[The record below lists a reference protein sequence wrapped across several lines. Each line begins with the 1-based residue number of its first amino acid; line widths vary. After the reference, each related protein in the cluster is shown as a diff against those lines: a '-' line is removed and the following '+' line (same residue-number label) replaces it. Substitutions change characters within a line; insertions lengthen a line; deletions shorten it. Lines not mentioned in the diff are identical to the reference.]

1 MVRSSIVWS
10 SPAANA
16 IGPYEWAAEW
26 ASPAASATTMVD
38 AEVGEEEEDL
48 LDEWAAPDQEEEAE
62 QLFDAESAEDDL
74 EQDEDHGEQLF
85 DAEGAVIDLEQD
97 EDLGDTA
104 GFEDEALDPEELC
117 AAEELFVDAE
127 DTASSQPEEALDPE
141 EFCGICAMEEE
152 VARVQPSAPAPGWPV
167 GASSVSLA
175 ASGSAESAQAIIL
188 KFLVFI
194 D

>member
-1 MVRSSIVWS
+1 
-10 SPAANA
+10 
-16 IGPYEWAAEW
+16 
-26 ASPAASATTMVD
+26 MVD

-117 AAEELFVDAE
+117 AAEELFVELCA
-127 DTASSQPEEALDPE
+127 ASSQPEEALDPE
-141 EFCGICAMEEE
+141 EFCAMEEE

>member
-16 IGPYEWAAEW
+16 IGSYEWAAEW

-141 EFCGICAMEEE
+141 EFCAMEEE